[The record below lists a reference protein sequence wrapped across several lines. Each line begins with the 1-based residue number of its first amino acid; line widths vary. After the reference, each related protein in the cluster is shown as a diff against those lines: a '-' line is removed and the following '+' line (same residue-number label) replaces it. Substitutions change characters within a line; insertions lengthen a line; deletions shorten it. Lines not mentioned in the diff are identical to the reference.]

1 MATVTKT
8 KKAAKRSVARPVRVL
23 DKKPRL
29 TPLPTAKG
37 TTKDLLSKVDT
48 FGEGIDM
55 GLVIKAV
62 ESRSS
67 RRR

>member
-8 KKAAKRSVARPVRVL
+8 T
-23 DKKPRL
+23 KPRL
-29 TPLPTAKG
+29 TPLPIAKG
-37 TTKDLLSKVDT
+37 TTKDLLAKAET